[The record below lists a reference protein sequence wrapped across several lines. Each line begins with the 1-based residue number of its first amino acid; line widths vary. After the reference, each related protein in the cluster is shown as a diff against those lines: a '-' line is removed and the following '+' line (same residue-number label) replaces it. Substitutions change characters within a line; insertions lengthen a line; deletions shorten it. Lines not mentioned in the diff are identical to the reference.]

1 MCEILII
8 VSTEMLL
15 DIIYMFLLSL
25 VWVNL
30 FIK

>member
-15 DIIYMFLLSL
+15 EFIYIFLPLLVDI
-25 VWVNL
+25 NL